1 MKVKDYMMT
10 EQENQEFYAGHLP
23 NGNAV
28 QKHSAG
34 DLYPG
39 IMVAKGKPNELKYG
53 YSYAGY
59 VNYYSNQGAAVQMAQ
74 CVKQSYD
81 KFGAGAARELMKILS
96 HGVKLNG

>member
-34 DLYPG
+34 NLYPV
-39 IMVAKGKPNELKYG
+39 IIVAKGKPNELQYG
-53 YSYAGY
+53 YSQAGY
-59 VNYYSNQGAAVQMAQ
+59 VDYYSNQEDALQMAKR
-74 CVKQSYD
+74 VKQSYD
-81 KFGAGAARELMKILS
+81 TFGADVARELMKDLS
-96 HGVKLNG
+96 QGVKLYG

>member
-1 MKVKDYMMT
+1 MKVKDFMLS
-10 EQENQEFYAGHLP
+10 EQENREFYEGHLP

-34 DLYPG
+34 DLYPV
-39 IMVAKGKPNELKYG
+39 IMVTKGKPNELKYG

-59 VNYYSNQGAAVQMAQ
+59 VNYYNNQVAAVQMAQ

-81 KFGAGAARELMKILS
+81 KFGAEATRKLMKDLS
-96 HGVKLNG
+96 QGVKLYG